1 MEDKSGMSATA
12 QHIPASWTN
21 WIAEN
26 RALGVPAAEI
36 DAILTA
42 NGFDIS
48 NHHTWPKSRQAAK
61 EIGTPEITWKINRM
75 EALLRIYSRLWREVR
90 GAATLDRISDL
101 HGESFFRWYYAP
113 NRPVVLVDGMKDCPA
128 FYRWSPAYLKK
139 RFGTEVVEVM
149 TERSHDQ
156 HYELNCERHKTRM
169 PLSRFVDQVQSAAET
184 NDFYMVANN
193 RSLENTSLGS
203 LLDEIQ
209 IFDEIL
215 DNSDR
220 RSKVFLWFGPAG
232 TVTPLHQ
239 DAMNVLLT
247 QVVGSKLITLIPS
260 FELPLIYN
268 HVGVY
273 SEVDLESPD
282 YSRYPL
288 FQETSRIQVVLEPG
302 QALFIPVGW
311 WHHVRS
317 LEASISVS
325 FTNFL
330 APNNYATEYAE

>member
-1 MEDKSGMSATA
+1 MSTLAS
-12 QHIPASWTN
+12 HIPASWAN
-21 WIAEN
+21 WIEEN
-26 RALGVPAAEI
+26 RARGVPPTEI
-36 DAILTA
+36 DAILAA

-48 NHHTWPKSRQAAK
+48 RHDRSPKARPFPNVIA
-61 EIGTPEITWKINRM
+61 TPEMTWKMNRM
-75 EALLRIYSRLWREVR
+75 EALLRIYSRLSRDVR
-90 GAATLDRISDL
+90 GAATLDRIDDL
-101 HGESFFRWYYAP
+101 HGESFFRWYYAA

-128 FYRWSPAYLKK
+128 LYRWGCTYLKE
-139 RFGTEVVEVM
+139 RFGSEFVEVM

-156 HYELNCERHKTRM
+156 QYELNCERHKTRM
-169 PLSRFVDQVQSAAET
+169 PLSRFVDQVQSAGET

-193 RSLENTSLGS
+193 RSLENTGLRS

-215 DNSDR
+215 DNSNR

-232 TVTPLHQ
+232 TVTPLHH
-239 DAMNVLLT
+239 DALNVLLT

-282 YSRYPL
+282 YIRHPL
-288 FQETSRIQVVLEPG
+288 FQQTSRIQVVLEPG

-317 LEASISVS
+317 LDVSISVS

-330 APNNYATEYAE
+330 APNDYGIEYGE

>member
-1 MEDKSGMSATA
+1 MSTTA
-12 QHIPASWTN
+12 VQIPASWAA
-21 WIAEN
+21 WIEEN
-26 RALGVPAAEI
+26 RALGVAPTEI

-42 NGFDIS
+42 NGFNVAKPNVS
-48 NHHTWPKSRQAAK
+48 RESRQTPN
-61 EIGTPEITWKINRM
+61 GTAMPGMAWKMNRM
-75 EALLRIYSRLWREVR
+75 EALLCIYSNLWRGVR

-101 HGESFFRWYYAP
+101 HGDSFFRWYYAA
-113 NRPVVLVDGMKDCPA
+113 NRPVVLADGMRDCPA
-128 FYRWSPAYLKK
+128 LHRWSPNYLKE
-139 RFGTEVVEVM
+139 RFGNEFVEVM

-156 HYELNCERHKTRM
+156 QYELNCERHKTRM
-169 PLSRFVDQVQSAAET
+169 PLSRFVDQVQSAGET

-193 RSLENTSLGS
+193 RSLDNTGLHS

-209 IFDEIL
+209 VFDEIL

-232 TVTPLHQ
+232 TVTPLHH
-239 DAMNVLLT
+239 DALNVLLT
-247 QVVGSKLITLIPS
+247 QVVGSKLVTLIPS

-282 YSRYPL
+282 HARYPL
-288 FQETSRIQVVLEPG
+288 FSQTSRMEVVLEPG

-317 LEASISVS
+317 LDVSISVS

-330 APNNYATEYAE
+330 APNDYSTEYGQ

>member
-1 MEDKSGMSATA
+1 MSTIAV
-12 QHIPASWTN
+12 QIPASWAT
-21 WIAEN
+21 WIEEN
-26 RALGVPAAEI
+26 RARGVPPAEI

-42 NGFDIS
+42 NGFNVATANTS
-48 NHHTWPKSRQAAK
+48 RESRQAPNGMA
-61 EIGTPEITWKINRM
+61 TPELTWKMNRM
-75 EALLRIYSRLWREVR
+75 EALLRIYSKLWRDVR

-101 HGESFFRWYYAP
+101 HGESFFRWYYAA
-113 NRPVVLVDGMKDCPA
+113 NRPVVLVDGMRNCTA
-128 FYRWSPAYLKK
+128 LHRWSPSYLKE
-139 RFGTEVVEVM
+139 RFGNELVEVM

-156 HYELNCERHKTRM
+156 QYELNCERHKTRM
-169 PLSRFVDQVQSAAET
+169 PLSRFVDQVQSAGET

-193 RSLENTSLGS
+193 RSLESTGLRF

-215 DNSDR
+215 DNSNR

-239 DAMNVLLT
+239 DALNVLLT
-247 QVVGSKLITLIPS
+247 QVAGSKLVTLIPS

-268 HVGVY
+268 HIGVY

-282 YSRYPL
+282 YARYPL
-288 FQETSRIQVVLEPG
+288 FQQTSRMQVVLEPG

-317 LEASISVS
+317 LDVSISVS

-330 APNNYATEYAE
+330 APNDYAPEYAE